1 MKTRSNT
8 ILLLNLSEA
17 ETQLVKRLPSPFEI
31 ETVSLSVGAI
41 KNIIKTFPEKK
52 ICLIIYHIEENR
64 KRQHRSIQLIRDLVG
79 AFVPILLL
87 VPTQK
92 SGEIKKCIRAGADDF
107 MELPLNENR
116 FSISCLVLL
125 EMGQAIT
132 RQPLQKPL
140 VDDGKT
146 AASGV
151 DLDRVVNYLQ
161 AGLSYFAPKSL
172 IQKKRPEYISNK
184 WQKVKKLGYGGFGV
198 VWLVKDIRSDR
209 LAVAKVPHS
218 PQMNIRVLRSAAIL
232 KRLDHHPNIV
242 HLLEIVKD
250 RGKFILIQ
258 EYVEGS
264 TLQQLLEH
272 PISPQD
278 KENYLLQLLS
288 VISYSHKHKIMH
300 RDIKPENIIISKT
313 GQLKLLDFGIAR
325 DLSWQTAGGI
335 SEGTV
340 NFMPPEQFEGQSC
353 IASDVWALGVI
364 LYIFATNTV
373 PYVQQNDQYPMD
385 IETTV
390 ESRAPSKIN
399 PLVPSCLERIIMTC
413 LQKDLAKRYSNAT
426 KLLDDLVTTFP
437 DFGLGES
444 ATTSLGYGLMETPRR
459 HSVQANWRVE
469 KNGGAFGIM
478 PAHA

>member
-1 MKTRSNT
+1 M
-8 ILLLNLSEA
+8 EA
-17 ETQLVKRLPSPFEI
+17 IP
-31 ETVSLSVGAI
+31 LSVETIG
-41 KNIIKTFPEKK
+41 NFIKTFPEKE
-52 ICLIIYHIEENR
+52 ICLIIYHIEENQ
-64 KRQHRSIQLIRDLVG
+64 KRPNRVIQLIRDIVG
-79 AFVPILLL
+79 AFVPILLF
-87 VPTQK
+87 VPTHK
-92 SGEIKKCIRAGADDF
+92 SGEIKKYISAGADDF
-107 MELPLNENR
+107 MELPLNKNR
-116 FSISCLVLL
+116 FSISCLILL

-132 RQPLQKPL
+132 RQALQKPL

-161 AGLSYFAPKSL
+161 AGLRYFAPKSL
-172 IQKKRPEYISNK
+172 IQKKRSEYISNK
-184 WQKVKKLGYGGFGV
+184 WQKVKKLGHGGFGV
-198 VWLVKDIRSDR
+198 VWLVKDIHNGR

-218 PQMNIRVLRSAAIL
+218 PQTNIRVLRSAAIL

-325 DLSWQTAGGI
+325 DLSWQTAGSI

-364 LYIFATNTV
+364 FYIFATNTV
-373 PYVQQNDQYPMD
+373 PYVQQNDHYPID

-399 PLVPSCLERIIMTC
+399 PFVPSCLERIIMTC
-413 LQKDLAKRYSNAT
+413 LQKDLVKRYSTAT

-437 DFGLGES
+437 DFGLGIS
-444 ATTSLGYGLMETPRR
+444 ATTSLGYGLMETPCR
-459 HSVQANWRVE
+459 HSAQTNWSVE
-469 KNGGAFGIM
+469 KNGGSFGIM
-478 PAHA
+478 SAHA

>member
-1 MKTRSNT
+1 VKTRSNT

-31 ETVSLSVGAI
+31 ETVSLSVGTI
-41 KNIIKTFPEKK
+41 RNFIKTFPEKK

-64 KRQHRSIQLIRDLVG
+64 KRQYRAIQLIRDLVG
-79 AFVPILLL
+79 AFVPFLLL

-92 SGEIKKCIRAGADDF
+92 SGKIKKYIRAGADDF
-107 MELPLNENR
+107 MGLPLNENR
-116 FSISCLVLL
+116 FSVSFPVLL
-125 EMGQAIT
+125 EMGRAIT
-132 RQPLQKPL
+132 RQPMAKPL
-140 VDDGKT
+140 IDDGKT
-146 AASGV
+146 ATRWA
-151 DLDRVVNYLQ
+151 DLGRVVNYIQ
-161 AGLSYFAPKSL
+161 AGLSYFAPKL
-172 IQKKRPEYISNK
+172 LMQKKRSEHISAK
-184 WQKVKKLGYGGFGV
+184 WQKVKKLGHGGFGI
-198 VWLVKDIRSDR
+198 VWLVKEIHSGR

-218 PQMNIRVLRSAAIL
+218 PQMNIRVLRTAAIL
-232 KRLDHHPNIV
+232 KRLEHHPNIV

-250 RGKFILIQ
+250 NGKFILIQ

-264 TLQQLLEH
+264 TLQQILEH
-272 PISPQD
+272 PISPLD
-278 KENYLLQLLS
+278 KEIYLLQLLS
-288 VISYSHKHKIMH
+288 VISYSHKHKIIH

-325 DLSWQTAGGI
+325 DLSWQVAGGS

-353 IASDVWALGVI
+353 IASDVWAIGVI

-399 PLVPSCLERIIMTC
+399 PLVPPGLERIIMTC
-413 LQKDLAKRYSNAT
+413 LQKDLDIRYNNAT
-426 KLLDDLVTTFP
+426 NLLDDLVTTFP
-437 DFGLGES
+437 AFGRGES
-444 ATTSLGYGLMETPRR
+444 ATTPIGCGLMKTPRR
-459 HSVQANWRVE
+459 HRLQADWRE
-469 KNGGAFGIM
+469 KETGGAFGIM